1 MGLLGWLF
9 GLAPGVGAL
18 EKISGS
24 LPSPVL
30 QLPSSSDAAAGPAQ
44 DVQWLNALDM
54 ASIALRCKNTVIE
67 QLHQRLVQAEQQCD
81 AATHAAA
88 AGAAVTAAETQLAL
102 ARCRELEQRLR
113 AAAAEQQR
121 AVRSALH
128 QARSGDPS
136 ATQARLEAELQAAAA
151 SRRELSAELD
161 RERAAAAKA
170 RLELVTA
177 KQQRAGIK
185 QQVAALAAELTEARQ
200 AQAAAAATAAQL
212 DAGFASLRSENE
224 EVCTSLPS
232 CRAQFAASCWDSWLF
247 LGSYTQDTAIGAH
260 LRPSLCTR
268 AWCSC
273 KPS

>member
-9 GLAPGVGAL
+9 GFTPGAAGAL

-30 QLPSSSDAAAGPAQ
+30 RFKSSGDVQTSPAQ
-44 DVQWLNALDM
+44 DGQWLNALDM
-54 ASIALRCKNTVIE
+54 ASIALRCKNNVIE

-102 ARCRELEQRLR
+102 ARCRELELRLR

-121 AVRSALH
+121 AVQTALH
-128 QARSGDPS
+128 QARSGEHS
-136 ATQARLEAELQAAAA
+136 AAQARLEAERQAAAA
-151 SRRELSAELD
+151 AHRELAAELD

-185 QQVAALAAELTEARQ
+185 QQVAALQAELAEARQ
-200 AQAAAAATAAQL
+200 AHAAAAATAAQL
-212 DAGFASLRSENE
+212 DSSFASLREENE
-224 EVCTSLPS
+224 EVRLVCSLPS
-232 CRAQFAASCWDSWLF
+232 CS
-247 LGSYTQDTAIGAH
+247 
-260 LRPSLCTR
+260 PP
-268 AWCSC
+268 CS
-273 KPS
+273 